1 MDIRACTMLREFHLD
16 CWKFPE
22 GLDPKDFCLNFPH
35 LETLLLGP
43 CQTLKPIKISG
54 PSLRKTR
61 VSASKS
67 SSFQY
72 MGTTFQPYLAP
83 TDASKN
89 LESSNL
95 VLVPKIDEVNRDWFH
110 KLRSHL
116 ENFSNYDTTLD
127 FDERKTSPRE
137 HPRSKPGGRVPSQP
151 LHHIKHLMLD
161 LNKLKYQQEYLMR
174 YIIDN
179 LLWMSHPNT
188 LTLSVPTSFAAPL
201 AQEVSKQLY
210 GGQSYLI
217 PLLVGGGKS

>member
-1 MDIRACTMLREFHLD
+1 MDIDVNMDIRACTMLREFHLD

-22 GLDPKDFCLNFPH
+22 GLDPEDFCLNFPH

-43 CQTLKPIKISG
+43 YQTLKPIKIS
-54 PSLRKTR
+54 
-61 VSASKS
+61 
-67 SSFQY
+67 
-72 MGTTFQPYLAP
+72 AP

-116 ENFSNYDTTLD
+116 ENFSNYDATLD
-127 FDERKTSPRE
+127 LRLRDERKTSPRE

-151 LHHIKHLMLD
+151 LHHI
-161 LNKLKYQQEYLMR
+161 KYQQEYLMR